1 MTLDEALN
9 ALPLIAI
16 VRGVTPDEVVAVG
29 EALYAGG
36 VRAMEVPLNSP
47 DPLESISRL
56 VRRFRET
63 MAVGAGTVL
72 GVDQVE
78 ALHAIG
84 GGFVVSPNADVAV
97 IARTL
102 ALGLESLP
110 GVATATEALGA
121 VAAGARLLKLFPA
134 STYGP
139 GHLKALKAV
148 LPEAV
153 KVLAVGGV
161 GPALMADWRAAGTAG
176 FGLGSELYTPGL
188 SPDQVAT
195 RLAACAAAAR

>member
-1 MTLDEALN
+1 
-9 ALPLIAI
+9 
-16 VRGVTPDEVVAVG
+16 VTPDEAVAVG

-47 DPLESISRL
+47 DPLESIGRL
-56 VRRFRET
+56 VRRFGET

-72 GVDQVE
+72 TGDQVE

-110 GVATATEALGA
+110 GVATATEAFGA
-121 VAAGARLLKLFPA
+121 VAAGARFLKLFPA

-139 GHLKALKAV
+139 GHLRALKAV
-148 LPEAV
+148 LPRAV
-153 KVLAVGGV
+153 QVLAVGGV
-161 GPALMADWRAAGTAG
+161 GPTQMADWRAAGAAA

-188 SPDQVAT
+188 SPEQVAA
-195 RLAACAAAAR
+195 RLADCAAAAG